1 VPGARALGTAGASA
15 AMTWFHRLEHWL
27 GWNRGNVVAATDERG
42 TVWIGFRCTTCGKV
56 SGIHAMHP
64 PPPERFT

>member
-1 VPGARALGTAGASA
+1 
-15 AMTWFHRLEHWL
+15 MTWFHRLEHWL